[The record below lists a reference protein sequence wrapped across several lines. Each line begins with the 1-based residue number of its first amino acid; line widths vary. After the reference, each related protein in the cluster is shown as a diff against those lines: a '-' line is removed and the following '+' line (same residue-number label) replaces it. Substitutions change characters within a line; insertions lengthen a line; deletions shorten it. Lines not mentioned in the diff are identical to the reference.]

1 MGDVPDGRQAARS
14 GTLSIMNDHAVLLEE
29 VTRTYGKGA
38 TEVAALRQVSVGFA
52 RGSFTAVMGPSGS
65 GKSSL
70 LQCAAGLDRPD
81 SGAVRVAGEDI
92 TRLGEKQL
100 AVLRRDRV
108 GVVFQ
113 AFNLV
118 PSLTAW
124 QNVVLPSR
132 LARRRPDPARVREL
146 LRRVG
151 LEGREGHR
159 PAQLSGGQQQ
169 RVAIAR
175 ALLGRPEV
183 LFADEPT
190 GALDRATGHEVLR
203 LLREAVGEF
212 GQTVVMVTHDPE
224 AAARADRV
232 LFLTDGRIVDV
243 LERPSAEQIGT
254 RLGGRR

>member
-1 MGDVPDGRQAARS
+1 MV
-14 GTLSIMNDHAVLLEE
+14 DHAVLLEE

-38 TEVAALRQVSVGFA
+38 TEVAALRQVSIGFP

-65 GKSSL
+65 GKSTL
-70 LQCAAGLDRPD
+70 LQCASGLDRPD
-81 SGAVRVAGEDI
+81 SGAVRIAGQDI
-92 TRLGEKQL
+92 SRFGENEL
-100 AVLRRDRV
+100 AVLRRDQV
-108 GVVFQ
+108 GVIFQ

-124 QNVVLPSR
+124 QNVILPSS
-132 LARRRPDPARVREL
+132 LARRRPDPSRVREL
-146 LRRVG
+146 LHRVG
-151 LEGREGHR
+151 LAGREGHR

-190 GALDRATGHEVLR
+190 GALDRRTGHEVLA
-203 LLREAVGEF
+203 LLREAVDAF

-232 LFLTDGRIVDV
+232 LLLTDGRIVDV
-243 LERPSAEQIGT
+243 LDKPSADQIGM

>member
-1 MGDVPDGRQAARS
+1 MSDQ
-14 GTLSIMNDHAVLLEE
+14 AVLLDG

-38 TEVAALRQVSVGFA
+38 TEVVALRQVSVEFP

-65 GKSSL
+65 GKSTL
-70 LQCAAGLDRPD
+70 LQCASGLDRPQ
-81 SGAVRVAGEDI
+81 SGAVRIAGQDI
-92 TRLGEKQL
+92 TRLQEREL
-100 AVLRRDRV
+100 AVLRRDGI
-108 GVVFQ
+108 GVIFQ

-124 QNVVLPSR
+124 QNVILPSK

-146 LRRVG
+146 LHRVG
-151 LEGREGHR
+151 LAGREGHR

-190 GALDRATGHEVLR
+190 GALDRSTGHEVLA
-203 LLREAVGEF
+203 LLREAVDEF

-224 AAARADRV
+224 AATRADSV

-243 LERPSAEQIGT
+243 LDRPSVDQIGM

>member
-1 MGDVPDGRQAARS
+1 MS
-14 GTLSIMNDHAVLLEE
+14 DHAVVLEK
-29 VTRTYGKGA
+29 VSRTYGRGS
-38 TEVAALRQVSVGFA
+38 TESVALRQVSVAFRSGGFA
-52 RGSFTAVMGPSGS
+52 AVMGPSGS
-65 GKSSL
+65 GKSTL
-70 LQCAAGLDRPD
+70 LQCASGLDRPQ
-81 SGAVRVAGEDI
+81 SGAVRIAGRDI
-92 TRLGEKQL
+92 TKMSEQEL

-108 GVVFQ
+108 GVIFQ

-124 QNVVLPSR
+124 QNVILPSR
-132 LARRRPDPARVREL
+132 LARRRPDAAHVRGL
-146 LRRVG
+146 LHRVG
-151 LEGREGHR
+151 LAGREGHR

-190 GALDRATGHEVLR
+190 GALDRGTGHEVLN
-203 LLREAVGEF
+203 LLREAVDEF

-224 AAARADRV
+224 AAVRADSV

-243 LERPSAEQIGT
+243 LDRPSAEQISL

>member
-1 MGDVPDGRQAARS
+1 MS
-14 GTLSIMNDHAVLLEE
+14 DHAVLLEN

-38 TEVAALRQVSVGFA
+38 TEVAALRQVSVAFP
-52 RGSFTAVMGPSGS
+52 RGGFTAVMGPSGS
-65 GKSSL
+65 GKSTL
-70 LQCAAGLDRPD
+70 LQCASGLDRPD
-81 SGAVRVAGEDI
+81 SGAVRVAGQDI
-92 TRLGEKQL
+92 TRLGEKEL
-100 AVLRRDRV
+100 AVLRRDRI
-108 GVVFQ
+108 GVIFQ

-124 QNVVLPSR
+124 QNVILPSR
-132 LARRRPDPARVREL
+132 LARRRPDPRRVREVL
-146 LRRVG
+146 HRVG
-151 LEGREGHR
+151 LAGREGHR

-190 GALDRATGHEVLR
+190 GALDRRTGHEVLA
-203 LLREAVGEF
+203 LLREAADTF

-224 AAARADRV
+224 AAALTDRV
-232 LFLTDGRIVDV
+232 LFLVDGRIADV
-243 LERPSAEQIGT
+243 LEQPTADRIGL

>member
-1 MGDVPDGRQAARS
+1 MS
-14 GTLSIMNDHAVLLEE
+14 DHAVVLEE

-38 TEVAALRQVSVGFA
+38 TEVAALGQVSVGFA

-65 GKSSL
+65 GKSTL

-81 SGAVRVAGEDI
+81 SGAVRIGGQDI
-92 TRLGEKQL
+92 SRLGEKEL

-108 GVVFQ
+108 GVIFQ
-113 AFNLV
+113 VFNLV
-118 PSLTAW
+118 QSLTAW
-124 QNVVLPSR
+124 QNVILPSR

-146 LRRVG
+146 LHRVG
-151 LEGREGHR
+151 LAGREGHR
-159 PAQLSGGQQQ
+159 PSQLSGGQQQ

-190 GALDRATGHEVLR
+190 GALDRRSGHEVLA
-203 LLREAVGEF
+203 LLREAVDAF

-224 AAARADRV
+224 AAAGADSV
-232 LFLTDGRIVDV
+232 LFLTDGRIVDM
-243 LERPSAEQIGT
+243 LHKPSADQIGM

>member
-1 MGDVPDGRQAARS
+1 MF
-14 GTLSIMNDHAVLLEE
+14 DHAVRLEE

-38 TEVAALRQVSVGFA
+38 TEVVALRQVSIGFP

-65 GKSSL
+65 GKSTL
-70 LQCAAGLDRPD
+70 LQCASGLDRPD
-81 SGAVRVAGEDI
+81 SGTVRIAGQDI
-92 TRLGEKQL
+92 TRFGENEL

-108 GVVFQ
+108 GVIFQ

-124 QNVVLPSR
+124 QNVILPSR
-132 LARRRPDPARVREL
+132 LARRRPDPSQVREL
-146 LRRVG
+146 LHRVG
-151 LEGREGHR
+151 LAGRERHR

-190 GALDRATGHEVLR
+190 GALDRSTGHEVLA
-203 LLREAVGEF
+203 LLREAVDAF

-224 AAARADRV
+224 AAARADSV
-232 LFLTDGRIVDV
+232 LFLTDGRIVEV
-243 LERPSAEQIGT
+243 LDRPSADQIGL

>member
-1 MGDVPDGRQAARS
+1 MSDQV
-14 GTLSIMNDHAVLLEE
+14 VLLEE
-29 VTRTYGKGA
+29 VTRTYGGGA

-70 LQCAAGLDRPD
+70 LQCASGLDRPD
-81 SGAVRVAGEDI
+81 SGTVRVAGQDI
-92 TRLGEKQL
+92 TAFGEQEL

-132 LARRRPDPARVREL
+132 LARRRPDPARVGEL

-151 LEGREGHR
+151 LAGRERHR

-175 ALLGRPEV
+175 ALLARPEV

-190 GALDRATGHEVLR
+190 GALDRRTGHEVLG
-203 LLREAVGEF
+203 LLREAVDAF
-212 GQTVVMVTHDPE
+212 GQTVVMVTHDAE

-243 LERPSAEQIGT
+243 LERPSAEQIGA

>member
-1 MGDVPDGRQAARS
+1 MIDR
-14 GTLSIMNDHAVLLEE
+14 AVLLEE
-29 VTRTYGKGA
+29 VSRTYGKDA
-38 TEVAALRQVSVGFA
+38 TEVAALRQVSVGFP

-65 GKSSL
+65 GKSTL
-70 LQCAAGLDRPD
+70 LQCASGLDRAD
-81 SGAVRVAGEDI
+81 SGAVHIAGQDI
-92 TRLGEKQL
+92 TRFGENEL

-108 GVVFQ
+108 GVIFQ

-124 QNVVLPSR
+124 QNVILPSS
-132 LARRRPDPARVREL
+132 LARRRADPSRVREL
-146 LRRVG
+146 LHRVG
-151 LEGREGHR
+151 LAGREGHR

-190 GALDRATGHEVLR
+190 GALDRRTGHEVLA
-203 LLREAVGEF
+203 LLREAVDAF

-224 AAARADRV
+224 AAARADSV

-243 LERPSAEQIGT
+243 LDRPSVDQIGM

>member
-1 MGDVPDGRQAARS
+1 
-14 GTLSIMNDHAVLLEE
+14 MNDHAVLLEE
-29 VTRTYGKGA
+29 VTRTYGKGP
-38 TEVAALRQVSVGFA
+38 TEVAALRQVSVGFR

-65 GKSSL
+65 GKSTL
-70 LQCAAGLDRPD
+70 LQCASGLDRPD
-81 SGAVRVAGEDI
+81 SGAVRVAGRDI
-92 TRLGEKQL
+92 TRFGEKEL
-100 AVLRRDRV
+100 ATLRRDQV
-108 GVVFQ
+108 GVIFQ

-124 QNVVLPSR
+124 QNVILPGR
-132 LARRRPDPARVREL
+132 LAGRRPDPARVREL

-151 LEGREGHR
+151 LAGREGHR

-190 GALDRATGHEVLR
+190 GALDRHTGHEVLA
-203 LLREAVGEF
+203 LLREAVDAF
-212 GQTVVMVTHDPE
+212 AQTVVMVTHDPE
-224 AAARADRV
+224 AAARADSV

-243 LERPSAEQIGT
+243 LDRPSAEQIGM

>member
-1 MGDVPDGRQAARS
+1 MK
-14 GTLSIMNDHAVLLEE
+14 DHAVLLEG

-38 TEVAALRQVSVGFA
+38 TELPALRQVSAGFR

-65 GKSSL
+65 GKSTL
-70 LQCAAGLDRPD
+70 LQCASGLDRPQ
-81 SGAVRVAGEDI
+81 SGSVRIAGQDI
-92 TRLGEKQL
+92 TQLQEKEL

-108 GVVFQ
+108 GVIFQ

-124 QNVVLPSR
+124 QNVILPSR

-146 LRRVG
+146 LHRVG
-151 LEGREGHR
+151 LAGREGHR

-190 GALDRATGHEVLR
+190 GALDRSTGHEVLG
-203 LLREAVGEF
+203 LLREAVDEF

-224 AAARADRV
+224 AAARADAA

-243 LERPSAEQIGT
+243 LDRPSVEQIGM

>member
-1 MGDVPDGRQAARS
+1 
-14 GTLSIMNDHAVLLEE
+14 MNDHAVLLEE

-38 TEVAALRQVSVGFA
+38 TEVTALRQVSVGFP

-65 GKSSL
+65 GKSTL
-70 LQCAAGLDRPD
+70 LQCASGLDRPD
-81 SGAVRVAGEDI
+81 SGVVRIAGQDI
-92 TRLGEKQL
+92 TRLREKEL
-100 AVLRRDRV
+100 AVLRRDQV
-108 GVVFQ
+108 GVIFQ

-124 QNVVLPSR
+124 QNVILPSR
-132 LARRRPDPARVREL
+132 LARRRPDASRVREL
-146 LRRVG
+146 LHRVG
-151 LEGREGHR
+151 LAGREGHR

-190 GALDRATGHEVLR
+190 GALDRSTGGEVLT
-203 LLREAVGEF
+203 LLREAVDAF

-224 AAARADRV
+224 AAARADSV
-232 LFLTDGRIVDV
+232 LFLTDGQIVDV
-243 LERPSAEQIGT
+243 LDRPSADAIGM

>member
-1 MGDVPDGRQAARS
+1 
-14 GTLSIMNDHAVLLEE
+14 MNDHAVLLEE

-38 TEVAALRQVSVGFA
+38 TEVTALRQVSVGFP

-65 GKSSL
+65 GKSTL
-70 LQCAAGLDRPD
+70 LQCASGLDRPD
-81 SGAVRVAGEDI
+81 WGVVRIAGQDI
-92 TRLGEKQL
+92 TRLREKEL
-100 AVLRRDRV
+100 AVLRRDQV
-108 GVVFQ
+108 GVIFQ

-124 QNVVLPSR
+124 QNVILPSR
-132 LARRRPDPARVREL
+132 LARRRPDASRVREL
-146 LRRVG
+146 LHRVG
-151 LEGREGHR
+151 LAGREGHR

-190 GALDRATGHEVLR
+190 GALDRSTGGEVLT
-203 LLREAVGEF
+203 LLREAVDAF

-224 AAARADRV
+224 AAARADSV
-232 LFLTDGRIVDV
+232 LFLTDGQIVDV
-243 LERPSAEQIGT
+243 LDRPSVDAIGM

>member
-1 MGDVPDGRQAARS
+1 MEES
-14 GTLSIMNDHAVLLEE
+14 AVLLDG

-38 TEVAALRQVSVGFA
+38 TEVAALRQVSVGFP

-65 GKSSL
+65 GKSTL
-70 LQCAAGLDRPD
+70 LQCASGLDRPQ
-81 SGAVRVAGEDI
+81 SGAVRIAGRDI
-92 TRLGEKQL
+92 TRLPEKEL
-100 AVLRRDRV
+100 AVLRRDRI
-108 GVVFQ
+108 GVIFQ

-124 QNVVLPSR
+124 QNVILPSR
-132 LARRRPDPARVREL
+132 LARRRPDPAHVREL

-151 LEGREGHR
+151 LAGRESHR

-175 ALLGRPEV
+175 ALLGRPDV

-190 GALDRATGHEVLR
+190 GALDRSTGHEVLA
-203 LLREAVGEF
+203 LLREAVDAF

-224 AAARADRV
+224 AAARADAV
-232 LFLTDGRIVDV
+232 LFLTDGRVTEV
-243 LERPSAEQIGT
+243 LDRPSAAQIGG
-254 RLGGRR
+254 RL

>member
-1 MGDVPDGRQAARS
+1 MGGAQAFRHAV
-14 GTLSIMNDHAVLLEE
+14 DHVVLLEE

-38 TEVAALRQVSVGFA
+38 TEVAALRRVSVGFS

-65 GKSSL
+65 GKSTL
-70 LQCAAGLDRPD
+70 LQCASGLDRPD
-81 SGAVRVAGEDI
+81 SGAVHIGGEDI
-92 TRLGEKQL
+92 TRFGEKEL

-124 QNVVLPSR
+124 QNVILPSS
-132 LARRRPDPARVREL
+132 LARRRPEPSRVREL
-146 LRRVG
+146 LHRVG
-151 LEGREGHR
+151 LAGREGHR

-183 LFADEPT
+183 RPNAP
-190 GALDRATGHEVLR
+190 GRSGCCARWGPSR
-203 LLREAVGEF
+203 GSSRERCA
-212 GQTVVMVTHDPE
+212 
-224 AAARADRV
+224 
-232 LFLTDGRIVDV
+232 GRH
-243 LERPSAEQIGT
+243 
-254 RLGGRR
+254 

>member
-1 MGDVPDGRQAARS
+1 MD
-14 GTLSIMNDHAVLLEE
+14 DHAVLLEG
-29 VTRTYGKGA
+29 VTRIYGRGA
-38 TEVAALRQVSVGFA
+38 TESAGLREVSAGFR

-65 GKSSL
+65 GKSTL
-70 LQCAAGLDRPD
+70 LQCASGLDRPQ
-81 SGAVRVAGEDI
+81 SGTVRIAGQDI
-92 TRLGEKQL
+92 TRLQEKEL

-108 GVVFQ
+108 GVIFQ

-124 QNVVLPSR
+124 QNVILPSK
-132 LARRRPDPARVREL
+132 LARRRPDLARVREL
-146 LRRVG
+146 LHRVG
-151 LEGREGHR
+151 LAGRERHR

-175 ALLGRPEV
+175 ALLGRPDV

-190 GALDRATGHEVLR
+190 GALDRRTGHEVLG
-203 LLREAVGEF
+203 LLREAVDEF

-224 AAARADRV
+224 AAAQADAV

-243 LERPSAEQIGT
+243 LDRPSAEQIGT
-254 RLGGRR
+254 RLGGHR